1 MSKEIK
7 YWNIDASEATLSL
20 NSDTTS
26 GLTEDQALQ
35 KFSEYGSNSLSN
47 LKKTSKLQII
57 INQFKSLIVLLL
69 LVTAI
74 ISFVIGEVTESLS
87 VFIVILINAA
97 IGAITESKAIKSVES
112 LKKLGTTQTQVLRN
126 GKTYLIDSKLLVPG
140 DIVKLEAGDSIT
152 ADMRI
157 IEASKLT
164 CNEAILTLP
173 RKFYF

>member
-35 KFSEYGSNSLSN
+35 KGSEYGSNSLSN

-69 LVTAI
+69 FSAAKTDIPVREGLVAM
-74 ISFVIGEVTESLS
+74 LHRCY
-87 VFIVILINAA
+87 
-97 IGAITESKAIKSVES
+97 
-112 LKKLGTTQTQVLRN
+112 QVQN
-126 GKTYLIDSKLLVPG
+126 YKQK
-140 DIVKLEAGDSIT
+140 
-152 ADMRI
+152 
-157 IEASKLT
+157 
-164 CNEAILTLP
+164 
-173 RKFYF
+173 